1 MLYLYVI
8 QKRTLPPEV
17 YNTYFSAASRCQS
30 HLSAIAAKGSLSERY
45 CLVLEELRVEVL
57 RQARRGQHQ
66 SAPTAPVLAGL
77 EDPLQQ
83 NNNLPPSSVP
93 TDESR
98 SAGAIDFTSSLGG
111 PPIDFNGM
119 PSSAFSDNSGWGQFV
134 SMVSSGMCNF
144 DMFMDGDS
152 LRL

>member
-17 YNTYFSAASRCQS
+17 YNSYFSAASRCQS

-57 RQARRGQHQ
+57 RQAKRGHHQ
-66 SAPTAPVLAGL
+66 SALVAPDLAGMD
-77 EDPLQQ
+77 DPLQQ
-83 NNNLPPSSVP
+83 NNHLAPSSL
-93 TDESR
+93 TDESP
-98 SAGAIDFTSSLGG
+98 STGVIDFTSSLGG

-119 PSSAFSDNSGWGQFV
+119 PSSVFSDNSGWGQFV

-144 DMFMDGDS
+144 DMFMTDDS